1 VQACAL
7 STALNTRLSPR
18 GETRSTSTTGLTVF
32 FDALVLVFDRGLFAE
47 TGLEEMSNDLPE
59 ADFWPLDCASLNFRV
74 ARQALTASGGVQS
87 QSLVVASEDARE
99 TPRAA

>member
-1 VQACAL
+1 MFGRVVGNPEVIQKRA
-7 STALNTRLSPR
+7 SGKLNCNL
-18 GETRSTSTTGLTVF
+18 
-32 FDALVLVFDRGLFAE
+32 
-47 TGLEEMSNDLPE
+47 LEE
-59 ADFWPLDCASLNFRV
+59 DFWPLDCAPLNFRV